1 MCYIFLGMRSQEK
14 TRDDLN
20 GDIGLLMAIS
30 SQLFTTRV
38 GQVVGSTGLNY
49 TQFSMLNHLEVHSNA
64 SISDLAAAME
74 INQPGVS
81 KVVQR
86 LSETKLV
93 TVHPDPDDSRRKR
106 VSLSPAGTEALSK
119 ARDALGI
126 DGEAWFAH
134 WSVPDLTSFRD
145 GLAQLTT
152 WLDDNRIEEPSS

>member
-14 TRDDLN
+14 SRDKLTS
-20 GDIGLLMAIS
+20 DIGLLMAIA

-38 GQVVGSTGLNY
+38 GQVIGTTGLTY
-49 TQFSMLNHLEVHSNA
+49 TQFSMLNHLEVHPDA

-86 LSETKLV
+86 LSDLTLV
-93 TVHPDPDDSRRKR
+93 DVRPDPNDSRRKR
-106 VSLSPAGTEALSK
+106 VSLAAPGTEALK
-119 ARDALGI
+119 NARAALGV
-126 DGEAWFAH
+126 DGEAWFSD
-134 WSVPDLTSFRD
+134 WSKDDLASFRN

-152 WLDDNRIEEPSS
+152 WLDNNRLDPG